1 MLSANIFQSGSEG
14 IIFFCQWKLK
24 SVSPKKIPSI
34 ISFTKRFFRL
44 WDVGYHSQYVGP
56 VVVMISFE
64 KNLQK
69 KSITYSSEIV
79 RGLQSTK
86 YSSKML
92 QNLLYLMHKKTY
104 LCTFFLLF
112 SSYNYFYY
120 ISMSRLTRHS

>member
-1 MLSANIFQSGSEG
+1 MEAKVLS
-14 IIFFCQWKLK
+14 FFCQWKLK

-79 RGLQSTK
+79 RALHLTK

-92 QNLLYLMHKKTY
+92 QNLLYLMHIRKPMY
-104 LCTFFLLF
+104 FFLLLT
-112 SSYNYFYY
+112 SYNYFYY
-120 ISMSRLTRHS
+120 ISMSKLTRHS